1 LITPGIPRG
10 FKYHKISLTNMNDSN
25 YNINDLLRQLQKIDW
40 DEELTK
46 KEQSIHFLILKDS
59 NVRETVDE
67 LIVWLQ
73 MRAHGVIV
81 SKDDVVELIAVHLST
96 KPMFDAIFGEKNTE
110 LNKLHEKINKVLD
123 AIKQYYLQFN
133 YGRQY

>member
-1 LITPGIPRG
+1 
-10 FKYHKISLTNMNDSN
+10 MNDSN